1 MTTRAY
7 LDHNATAP
15 VRPEAAAA
23 VMRALSLVGNPS
35 SVHGEGRRAHALIE
49 EARADVARLVGAKP
63 AEVIFTSGG
72 TEAANLAIHS
82 AVAALGVER
91 LIISAI
97 EHDCVRAS
105 AAASGLPVD
114 ILPVD
119 NNGVADLAALGALLA
134 KPGKA
139 LVALMLANN
148 ETGIIQPV
156 GGASALAHEAGA
168 LLLSDTIQAA
178 GRISIDMKALGAD
191 MVLLSAHKI
200 GGPQG
205 VGALVLREG
214 LAFDPLIRGGGQE
227 KRRRAGTENVA
238 GIAGFGAA
246 ARLALGDEALM
257 PELARLRDK
266 LESALCAVASDVVVF
281 GADVQRLPNTSLF
294 AASGLVSE
302 TLIVALDLDGLAV
315 SAGSACSSGKVT
327 RSHVLAAMGV
337 AEDLAGG
344 AIRVSLGSGNTDA
357 DIDKFVAGWSRYVA
371 RARGK
376 TQHTKANAIP
386 SAFAE
391 VEH

>member
-23 VMRALSLVGNPS
+23 VVRALSLVGNPS

-49 EARADVARLVGAKP
+49 EARADVAHLVGAKP

-97 EHDCVRAS
+97 EHDCIRAS
-105 AAASGLPVD
+105 AVASGLPVD
-114 ILPVD
+114 VLPVD
-119 NNGVADLAALGALLA
+119 NNGIADLAALEALLA

-156 GGASALAHEAGA
+156 GGASALAHGAGA

-178 GRISIDMKALGAD
+178 GRISIDLKVLGAD

-205 VGALVLREG
+205 AGALVLREG
-214 LAFDPLIRGGGQE
+214 LAFEPLIRGGGQE

-238 GIAGFGAA
+238 GIAGFGVA
-246 ARLALGDEALM
+246 ARLALSDDAHM
-257 PELARLRDK
+257 PELARLRDR
-266 LESALCAVASDVVVF
+266 LETALRAAAPELVVF
-281 GADVQRLPNTSLF
+281 GADVARLSNTSLF

-337 AEDLAGG
+337 ADDLAGG

-371 RARGK
+371 RAREK
-376 TQHTKANAIP
+376 TQHMKANATP
-386 SAFAE
+386 PAFAE

>member
-49 EARADVARLVGAKP
+49 EARADVARLVGAKT

-82 AVAALGVER
+82 AIAALGVER

-114 ILPVD
+114 VLPVD
-119 NNGVADLAALGALLA
+119 NTGTADLAALEALLA
-134 KPGKA
+134 RPGKA

-148 ETGIIQPV
+148 ETGVIQPV
-156 GGASALAHEAGA
+156 GGASKLAHEAGA

-178 GRISIDMKALGAD
+178 GRISIDVKALGAD

-214 LAFDPLIRGGGQE
+214 LAFEPLIRGGGQE

-246 ARLALGDEALM
+246 ARLALGDEAHA
-257 PELARLRDK
+257 PDLARLRDK
-266 LESALCAVASDVVVF
+266 LETALRAFAPDLVVF
-281 GADVQRLPNTSLF
+281 GEAARRLPNTSLF

-337 AEDLAGG
+337 ADDLAGG
-344 AIRVSLGSGNTDA
+344 AIRVSLGAGNTDI
-357 DIDKFVAGWSRYVA
+357 DIEKFVAGWSRYVA
-371 RARGK
+371 RAREK
-376 TQHTKANAIP
+376 AQSTKANAIP

>member
-15 VRPEAAAA
+15 VRPDAAAA
-23 VMRALSLVGNPS
+23 VLRALSFVGNPS

-97 EHDCVRAS
+97 EHDCIRAS
-105 AAASGLPVD
+105 AEASGLPVD
-114 ILPVD
+114 VLPVD
-119 NNGVADLAALGALLA
+119 RNGVADLVALGALLA
-134 KPGKA
+134 KPGRA
-139 LVALMLANN
+139 LVVLMLANN

-156 GGASALAHEAGA
+156 GGASKLAHEAGA
-168 LLLSDTIQAA
+168 LLLTDTIQAA
-178 GRISIDMKALGAD
+178 GRISIDVKALGAD
-191 MVLLSAHKI
+191 MALLSAHKI
-200 GGPQG
+200 GGAQG

-214 LAFDPLIRGGGQE
+214 LAFEPLIRGGGQE
-227 KRRRAGTENVA
+227 KRRRAGTENVP
-238 GIAGFGAA
+238 GIAGFGVA
-246 ARLALGDEALM
+246 ARLALGDDALM
-257 PELARLRDK
+257 PAVAALRDK
-266 LESALCAVASDVVVF
+266 LESALRAAVPDLVVF
-281 GADVQRLPNTSLF
+281 GADAPRLPNTSLF
-294 AASGLVSE
+294 ATSGLVSE
-302 TLIVALDLDGLAV
+302 TLIVALDLDGVAV
-315 SAGSACSSGKVT
+315 SAGSACSSGKVA

-337 AEDLAGG
+337 ADDLAGG
-344 AIRVSLGSGNTDA
+344 AIRVSLGTGNTDA
-357 DIDKFVAGWSRYVA
+357 DIEKLVAGWTRYVA
-371 RARGK
+371 RAREK
-376 TQHTKANAIP
+376 VQSTKANAIP

>member
-23 VMRALSLVGNPS
+23 VVRALSLVGNPS
-35 SVHGEGRRAHALIE
+35 SVHGEGRRAHAMIE

-82 AVAALGVER
+82 AIAALGVER

-97 EHDCVRAS
+97 EHDCIRAS

-114 ILPVD
+114 ILPVLS
-119 NNGVADLAALGALLA
+119 NGVADLAALADLLA

-148 ETGIIQPV
+148 ETGVIQPV
-156 GGASALAHEAGA
+156 GKATLLAHEAGA
-168 LLLSDTIQAA
+168 LMLCDTIQAA
-178 GRISIDMKALGAD
+178 ARISVDVKALGVD
-191 MVLLSAHKI
+191 MALLSAHKI

-205 VGALVLREG
+205 TGALVLREG
-214 LAFDPLIRGGGQE
+214 LAFEPLIRGGGQE
-227 KRRRAGTENVA
+227 KRRRAGTENVS
-238 GIAGFGAA
+238 GTAGFGAA
-246 ARLALGDEALM
+246 ARLALGDDALM
-257 PELARLRDK
+257 PSVAALRDT
-266 LESALCAVASDVVVF
+266 LESALRAAVPDLVVF
-281 GADVQRLPNTSLF
+281 GADAPRLPNTSLF
-294 AASGLVSE
+294 AVSGLTAE

-337 AEDLAGG
+337 ADDLAGG
-344 AIRVSLGSGNTDA
+344 AIRVSLGTGNTGA
-357 DIDKFVAGWSRYVA
+357 DIEKLVAGWTRYVA
-371 RARGK
+371 RARDK
-376 TQHTKANAIP
+376 DQTAKANAAS